1 MPQKRYFEPPH
12 RTAKM
17 IGEALAWLIVLL
29 VIVIVV
35 VSYNVR
41 HYWSRRHIMEKLQFV
56 GAAVAFFGAG
66 VAMVL

>member
-41 HYWSRRHIMEKLQFV
+41 HY
-56 GAAVAFFGAG
+56 
-66 VAMVL
+66 